1 MIKFGE
7 RDFTRIKLII
17 RDTDRDKGIAL
28 KFLNKG
34 GYVPTTREN
43 VIQGILDQYRRGN
56 KKRRRYN
63 RKGGLNR
70 VMKVVPGMFLLTAE
84 KPI

>member
-7 RDFTRIKLII
+7 QDFTRIKLII
-17 RDTDRDKGIAL
+17 RDTDRDRGAAL

-34 GYVPTTREN
+34 KYVPTTKEN
-43 VIQGILDQYRRGN
+43 VLQGMLDQYRRGN
-56 KKRRRYN
+56 KKRKRMHKDGYARMT
-63 RKGGLNR
+63 R
-70 VMKVVPGMFLLTAE
+70 VVPGMFLLTAE

>member
-17 RDTDRDKGIAL
+17 RDTDRDKKTAL
-28 KFLNKG
+28 KFLNKS
-34 GYVPTTREN
+34 GYTPTNREN
-43 VIQGILDQYRRGN
+43 VIQGMLDQYRRGN
-56 KKRRRYN
+56 KKRKRCA
-63 RKGGLNR
+63 RKGGFDRMMR
-70 VMKVVPGMFLLTAE
+70 VIPGMFMLTAE